1 MKPRRTELVTNALR
15 ENEGHGV
22 CYWMNIKQ
30 SHIQSLCVPLDVLE
44 RRRMENMDF
53 NLRVSNQRAVAAR
66 CLRFS
71 KKFSGVVHLDDLPFQ
86 FI

>member
-44 RRRMENMDF
+44 RRRMETWI
-53 NLRVSNQRAVAAR
+53 SICGSAIKGQ
-66 CLRFS
+66 
-71 KKFSGVVHLDDLPFQ
+71 
-86 FI
+86 